1 MTNSL
6 MIAYPILAAVYVGL
20 FYILYKLIRRNNA
33 VKKFCDEMNERC
45 YKYSHRHLAD
55 DDYNAYEWCMNKLPS
70 YSSMVWSFK
79 PIKME
84 TWLDQEI
91 IDKLN
96 S

>member
-1 MTNSL
+1 
-6 MIAYPILAAVYVGL
+6 
-20 FYILYKLIRRNNA
+20 
-33 VKKFCDEMNERC
+33 MNERC
-45 YKYSHRHLAD
+45 YKYAHRHLAD
-55 DDYNAYEWCMNKLPS
+55 DDYNYNAYEWCMNKLPS
-70 YSSMVWSFK
+70 YSSILWSFK